1 MVPARNPALRGSDVT
16 ERVVSQFLTELDGI
30 EELKEVV
37 VLGSTNRLD
46 LIDPA
51 LCRAGRFD
59 FLLEIPKPDEK
70 TRLEIFKIHT
80 KGKPLAKD
88 VDFKILSKDTEGLT
102 GADIETICKKA
113 SILAIRE
120 FVEAGM
126 SDYQKFQITN
136 KHFKLAMA

>member
-1 MVPARNPALRGSDVT
+1 MT

-37 VLGSTNRLD
+37 VLGPTNRLD

-126 SDYQKFQITN
+126 NDYQKFQITN
-136 KHFKLAMA
+136 KHLRTCLNNNPQTRCPNK